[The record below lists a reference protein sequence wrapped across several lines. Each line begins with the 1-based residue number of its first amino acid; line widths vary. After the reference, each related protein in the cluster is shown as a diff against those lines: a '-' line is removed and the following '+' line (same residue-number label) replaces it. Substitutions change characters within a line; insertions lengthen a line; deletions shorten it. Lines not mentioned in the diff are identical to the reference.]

1 MGRPRSSSQP
11 KSTAA
16 PLLPEPGVT
25 DFASA
30 APAPSAPPPLP
41 AEEESVLALAAAALA
56 RAAPTPPPLPPA
68 ALPLR
73 TLQSRTP
80 PAPPYG
86 AREGGGRGEEARTV
100 AAAGEGTIW
109 GGGHGGT
116 GGAIRGSRGR
126 WGSLRGVEES
136 EEVGCVA
143 SRFWFFFDWGRTSP
157 PARGPKRARRIRVG
171 TREPRGYVRSTNST
185 LLCILL

>member
-109 GGGHGGT
+109 GGG
-116 GGAIRGSRGR
+116 
-126 WGSLRGVEES
+126 
-136 EEVGCVA
+136 
-143 SRFWFFFDWGRTSP
+143 
-157 PARGPKRARRIRVG
+157 ARGHWRRDQRVQG
-171 TREPRGYVRSTNST
+171 TMGEFEGG
-185 LLCILL
+185 